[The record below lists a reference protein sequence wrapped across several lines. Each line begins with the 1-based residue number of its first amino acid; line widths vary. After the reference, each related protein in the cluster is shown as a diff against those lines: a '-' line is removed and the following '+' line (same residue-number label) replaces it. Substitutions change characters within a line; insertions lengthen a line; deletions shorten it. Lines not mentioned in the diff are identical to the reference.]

1 MFKRI
6 LVANRGEIALRI
18 IRACRELSIE
28 SVAVYSTADRD
39 CLHVK
44 LADRSFCIG
53 PPPSIKSYLNMD
65 AVISTALL
73 LKCDALHPGYGFLA
87 ENAAFEKLCGENNIT
102 FIGPPS
108 EVISLS
114 GNKSMALETMRR
126 NRVPVIPGSDGNL
139 KSARH
144 AVACAKKLGYPVI
157 IKAAFG
163 GGGKGMR
170 ICNNPSETE
179 SMFNIAKSESV
190 SSFGA
195 GDIYI
200 EKYIKNPRHIEFQII
215 ADNNGNAVCVGE
227 RECSI
232 QRRHQKLLEEAPA
245 GNLSERTRKTMREYA
260 VRAANAVKYKNL
272 GTIEFLLDEKENFY
286 FIEIN
291 SRIQVE
297 HPVTE
302 MVTGIDLIREQIH
315 MASGLKNPY
324 FGKDLKSRG
333 HAIEMRINAEDSDNN
348 FAPSPGRITE
358 CLLPGGPGVRV
369 DTFIRPDFVI
379 QPFYDSLIAKLV
391 VWDKSRHEALGRALR
406 ALDEFKIEGIKTTIP
421 FHKKIL
427 NNEIFKS
434 GIIHT
439 HFIEEQFG
447 L

>member
-18 IRACRELSIE
+18 IRACRELGIE

-39 CLHVK
+39 SMHVK

-65 AVISTALL
+65 AVISAALL

-87 ENAAFEKLCGENNIT
+87 ENAAFEKLCLENNIT

-108 EVISLS
+108 EVISLA

-126 NRVPVIPGSDGNL
+126 NRIPVIPGSDGNL
-139 KSARH
+139 KNARH
-144 AVACAKKLGYPVI
+144 AAACAKRLGYPVI

-200 EKYIKNPRHIEFQII
+200 EKYIKNPRHIEFQVI

-245 GNLSERTRKTMREYA
+245 GNLSERTRRTIREYA

-302 MVTGIDLIREQIH
+302 MVTGIDLIKEQIN
-315 MASGLKNPY
+315 MAAGLKNPY

-333 HAIEMRINAEDSDNN
+333 HAIEMRINAEDSENN

-358 CLLPGGPGVRV
+358 CLFPGGPGVRI

-379 QPFYDSLIAKLV
+379 QPFYDSLIAKLI
-391 VWDKSRHEALGRALR
+391 VWGNSRHEALGRAVR

-427 NNEIFKS
+427 NNEVFKS